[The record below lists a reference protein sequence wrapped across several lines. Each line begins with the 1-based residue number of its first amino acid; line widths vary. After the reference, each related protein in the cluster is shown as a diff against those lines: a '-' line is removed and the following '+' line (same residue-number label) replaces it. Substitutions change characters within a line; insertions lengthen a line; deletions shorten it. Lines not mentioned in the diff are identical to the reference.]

1 MIILLVFGTFLKK
14 SLVYSSFKAKY
25 LSPHRDLSN
34 VTQQP
39 QLTFPEF
46 AVAMYLTSMKMTGSD
61 IPASLPDEVR
71 NEIQRAVA
79 TVQGQPQQQQSVV
92 PLPQQQTGLPPSY
105 SNPQLN
111 IPSQPTGI
119 YTNTQAPMMTGVSPM
134 MNTGISQV
142 AMPTGMLGNTMNF
155 ANRMMPHSANYTAP
169 AGFESLSKNVKIP
182 WAVTSEEKKQYSKI
196 FKAWDT
202 EKKGTLSGDK
212 AKEIFSQSG
221 LPQNI
226 LMQIW

>member
-1 MIILLVFGTFLKK
+1 MIILRAFGIVYFEEINVKLNTFFL
-14 SLVYSSFKAKY
+14 
-25 LSPHRDLSN
+25 PRRDLSN

-71 NEIQRAVA
+71 NEIQHAVA
-79 TVQGQPQQQQSVV
+79 AVQGQPQQQQSVV
-92 PLPQQQTGLPPSY
+92 PLAQQQNGIPSY

-111 IPSQPTGI
+111 IPSQPTGM
-119 YTNTQAPMMTGVSPM
+119 YNNLQAPMMTGVTPM
-134 MNTGISQV
+134 MNAGSPQV
-142 AMPTGMLGNTMNF
+142 SMPTGMLGNTMNF
-155 ANRMMPHSANYTAP
+155 TNRMMPHSGNYTAP

-202 EKKGTLSGDK
+202 EKKGTLSGDT

-221 LPQNI
+221 LPQNV